1 VALGPRSYGDQVLL
15 FKDCLVGGAEVPLVE
30 EHWSTASLNSA
41 SRPLLRAFVWATMGR
56 PVALLEVL
64 AVVAWVLER
73 GDLQVPSLE
82 RVKIDSIPE

>member
-1 VALGPRSYGDQVLL
+1 
-15 FKDCLVGGAEVPLVE
+15 
-30 EHWSTASLNSA
+30 
-41 SRPLLRAFVWATMGR
+41 MGR